1 MKVIDQTSGFYWM
14 NNIREIVQQ
23 PDFTGILKM
32 SRARAKKSGWDQMRK
47 GTKIEE

>member
-1 MKVIDQTSGFYWM
+1 M

-23 PDFTGILKM
+23 LDFKGILKM
-32 SRARAKKSGWDQMRK
+32 FHTRTKKSGWDQMRK